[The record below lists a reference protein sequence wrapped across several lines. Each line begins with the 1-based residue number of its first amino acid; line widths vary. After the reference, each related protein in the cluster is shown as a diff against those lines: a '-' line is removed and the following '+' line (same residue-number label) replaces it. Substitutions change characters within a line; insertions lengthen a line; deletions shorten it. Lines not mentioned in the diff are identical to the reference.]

1 MTPEHLDDV
10 DNEDL
15 VTDPD
20 DTSVGWDEDDYVWEE
35 R

>member
-10 DNEDL
+10 DNDEL
-15 VTDPD
+15 LPDPD
-20 DTSVGWDEDDYVWEE
+20 DTAVGWDEDDYVWEE